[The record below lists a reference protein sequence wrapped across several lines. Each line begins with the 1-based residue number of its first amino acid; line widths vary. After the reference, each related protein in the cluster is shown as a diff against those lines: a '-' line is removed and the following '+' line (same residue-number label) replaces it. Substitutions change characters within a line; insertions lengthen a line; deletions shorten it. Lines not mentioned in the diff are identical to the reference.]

1 VREAVD
7 RIIQERSQLDRGFAN
22 SFYLSLAFHLLAVGG
37 VFGMQLVLPREP
49 IIQVADGFFVPLPQG
64 GGGTPDAPPPAP
76 APSPPDQGA
85 APEPPP
91 DVIKPPT
98 PERPKERNGLPE
110 PSTTPRKQPTPRPKV
125 TPAPGTGVALGAGTG
140 SQTPGLEFAPPG
152 PGVPGG
158 TDRHG
163 DYYLAGVQ
171 QKIWM
176 IWNQRIHDDVG
187 RTVKVQF
194 TIHKDG
200 SLTDVRVVE
209 SSGGALLDLAA
220 QRAVQSAAPFAPFPN
235 NYGQERIT
243 IQAAFK
249 PTR

>member
-7 RIIQERSQLDRGFAN
+7 RIIQERRDLDRGFAN
-22 SFYLSLAFHLLAVGG
+22 SVYLSLAFHLLAVGG
-37 VFGMQLVLPREP
+37 AFGAQLVLPRKPVIE
-49 IIQVADGFFVPLPQG
+49 VADVFFEPLPRG
-64 GGGTPDAPPPAP
+64 GRGTPNVPPPAP
-76 APSPPDQGA
+76 APSPSDAGA
-85 APEPPP
+85 GEEPPK
-91 DVIKPPT
+91 VLQPPT
-98 PERPKERNGLPE
+98 PPKPEEREDALPE
-110 PSTTPRKQPTPRPKV
+110 PSATPRKKPTPRPKV
-125 TPAPGTGVALGAGTG
+125 TPAPGTGVAMGAGTG
-140 SQTPGLEFAPPG
+140 NQTPGLEFAPPG
-152 PGVPGG
+152 LGVPGG

-176 IWNQRIHDDVG
+176 IWTQRIHEDVG

-200 SLTDVRVVE
+200 SLSDVRVVE

-235 NYGQERIT
+235 NYGQDRIT
-243 IQAAFK
+243 IQAVFK
-249 PTR
+249 PTG